1 MAAEPTTP
9 TERTALIVLALAA
22 GKRLTTRQVAEMCG
36 ISQHGA
42 WALLCRISAVA
53 PLALYGGEWY
63 LHQSPQNSYGKV
75 TGCD

>member
-1 MAAEPTTP
+1 MPADPTTP
-9 TERTALIVLALAA
+9 TERTTLIVLALA
-22 GKRLTTRQVAEMCG
+22 GGERLTTRQVAELCG

-63 LHQSPQNSYGKV
+63 LHQISQNSTVKV
-75 TGCD
+75 TGRD